1 MLEFTNRVIL
11 ITGASGGLG
20 SAVTK
25 AFLDAGA
32 TVAGVFR
39 SGAPSVI
46 HELFLPIHA
55 DLTAPAEAASAV
67 DRARSQ
73 AGRLDALIHLVGGF
87 AGGQTVAATDDA
99 TWQRMLDMNLNSA
112 FYAMR
117 AALPAL
123 LAAGRGRIVA
133 VGSKTAIEPVATLS
147 AYGVSKAG
155 LVALVRTLALE
166 LKGTGITANAVLPS
180 VIDTPA
186 NRAADPGADFSKWV
200 APESI
205 AKLILWLA
213 SDAAADVNG
222 AIIPIYGVG

>member
-1 MLEFTNRVIL
+1 
-11 ITGASGGLG
+11 
-20 SAVTK
+20 
-25 AFLDAGA
+25 
-32 TVAGVFR
+32 
-39 SGAPSVI
+39 
-46 HELFLPIHA
+46 
-55 DLTAPAEAASAV
+55 
-67 DRARSQ
+67 
-73 AGRLDALIHLVGGF
+73 VGGF

-213 SDAAADVNG
+213 SDATADVNG
-222 AIIPIYGVG
+222 AVIPILGRL